1 MREKSSL
8 LYTFTKRFS
17 KRRRRKKER
26 RNEDKTLTMLT
37 TILKTFSFAKSLVPS
52 LACFACGVLLEMGF
66 GLTGKLRRGN
76 VTKKR
81 RLLAVSGTLQDGFA
95 LRKDLA
101 GIKEEDKA
109 VFIGFA
115 LVRGVRMYFDVK
127 PEGCREHVRKDFE
140 DEDEEGRRRQRRPN
154 MIPALLV
161 TNDWNDAN
169 VYHVFAVT

>member
-1 MREKSSL
+1 
-8 LYTFTKRFS
+8 
-17 KRRRRKKER
+17 
-26 RNEDKTLTMLT
+26 MLT
-37 TILKTFSFAKSLVPS
+37 TILKPFSFAKSLVPS

-95 LRKDLA
+95 LRKNLD
-101 GIKEEDKA
+101 GMKEEDKA

-115 LVRGVRMYFDVK
+115 LVRGVKMYFDVK

-140 DEDEEGRRRQRRPN
+140 DEDEETITIG
-154 MIPALLV
+154 LLC
-161 TNDWNDAN
+161 
-169 VYHVFAVT
+169 